1 MPDTPYMVSGVPRI
15 TSHALAMRPESR
27 RILGLAAVAAVS
39 IATTLGYG
47 VAYVGDILIHAG
59 DADPTRAAVWGGL
72 GAFVAALLGVSVIP
86 VVRRILISRQDVRL
100 IEAASPLHPLI
111 KRLMIEAPGTY
122 AHSLAVASLAEAGAE
137 AVGADALVARVG
149 AYYHDVGKLRRP
161 CYFFENLA
169 DGENP
174 HDLAKPSLSALIIT
188 AHVADG
194 LQLAE
199 EYDLPPRICDII
211 RQHHGTSLVRY
222 FFYKAA
228 EDGHDVAESDFRYH
242 GGNPTTKEA
251 ALVMIADGSEAAVR
265 ALKNPDATS
274 IATAVRFVVDDKERD
289 GQLEL
294 AGFADG
300 EVDTIV
306 ETFAR
311 MLANMLHTRC
321 EYPQTFSAP
330 RKEAH
335 ADQRREP
342 SRA

>member
-1 MPDTPYMVSGVPRI
+1 MNDSPTKVSRLPRI

-27 RILGLAAVAAVS
+27 RVLMVASLVAMVAA
-39 IATTLGYG
+39 ATLGAG
-47 VAYVGDILIHAG
+47 VAYVGDVLTHSRTGESWHA
-59 DADPTRAAVWGGL
+59 AIWGGL
-72 GAFVAALLGVSVIP
+72 GALVAALLGVSVIP
-86 VVRRILISRQDVRL
+86 AVRRILISRQDVRL

-137 AVGADALVARVG
+137 AIGADSLVARVG
-149 AYYHDVGKLRRP
+149 AYYHDVGKIRRP

-199 EYDLPPRICDII
+199 EYDLPPVICDVI

-222 FFYKAA
+222 FFHKAA
-228 EDGHDVAESDFRYH
+228 EGDTEVTESDFRYH
-242 GGNPTTKEA
+242 GGNPTSKEA
-251 ALVMIADGSEAAVR
+251 ALVMLADGSEAAVR
-265 ALKNPDATS
+265 ALKSPDAES
-274 IATAVRFVVDDKERD
+274 IATAVRFVIEEKARD
-289 GQLEL
+289 HQLES
-294 AGFADG
+294 
-300 EVDTIV
+300 VDLTDA
-306 ETFAR
+306 ELDTLSNTFVG
-311 MLANMLHTRC
+311 MLVNMLHARC
-321 EYPQTFSAP
+321 EYPQTISAP